1 MKPLKILIVDDDKSV
16 RMFFGISV
24 EMFSKEILYAENG
37 IKAIET
43 CQNNPDIDLILMDIK
58 MPEMDGYEA
67 TKQIR
72 IFNKEVIIIA
82 QSAFQI
88 SDIKEKAETI
98 GFNDYL
104 SKPIKKTLLN
114 ELIRKYFDN

>member
-24 EMFSKEILYAENG
+24 GMFSKEILYAENG